1 MFFWYLMSI
10 LYLKKPNLQY
20 PILPDSEI
28 IGLTTLLF
36 FGLSLFS
43 TRWPLSL
50 PSLFSSLPNSVKSV
64 CCRWWRTLRELVIG
78 WICLSPFH
86 FPLLSSWP
94 PLSTSSLS
102 SSLYNSVNISEQSRL
117 WSAHKEVITG

>member
-1 MFFWYLMSI
+1 MSI
-10 LYLKKPNLQY
+10 LYFKKPNLQY
-20 PILPDSEI
+20 PILPESKI

-36 FGLSLFS
+36 FGLSFFS

-50 PSLFSSLPNSVKSV
+50 PSPLSSLPNSVKSL
-64 CCRWWRTLRELVIG
+64 CCRRWRTLRELVTG

-86 FPLLSSWP
+86 FALLSSWP

-102 SSLYNSVNISEQSRL
+102 SSLYNSVNTSEQSRL
-117 WSAHKEVITG
+117 WRAHKEVITG